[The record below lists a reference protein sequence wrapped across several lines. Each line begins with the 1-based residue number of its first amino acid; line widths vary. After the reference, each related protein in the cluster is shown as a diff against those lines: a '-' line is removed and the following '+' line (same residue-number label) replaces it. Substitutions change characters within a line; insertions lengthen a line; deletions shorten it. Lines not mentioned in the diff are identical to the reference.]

1 MLRFHDFLESSIK
14 CILDNI
20 PAPKV
25 VIEIGVFEGYFTFN
39 MTEMIAVKNK
49 DYIHYAID
57 PYEGASDVLTKN
69 RIIEAEKSFHSFY
82 SNFKYKDHIKP
93 MKKNS
98 WEGLMDLYNAGIKA
112 DLIYVDGD
120 HRASTVL
127 NDMVLGFK
135 LLNVGGAML
144 CDDSVSWCYT
154 EKNGVKPLDYSPR
167 LAVDAFIHCN
177 WGIVDPLIL
186 PNGYQTAFIKRGEKV
201 LYGKDYD

>member
-1 MLRFHDFLESSIK
+1 MFQFHEYLETSVNF
-14 CILDNI
+14 ILTKI
-20 PAPKV
+20 PTPKV

-39 MTEMIAVKNK
+39 MTGMLAPKNK
-49 DYIHYAID
+49 DYVHYAID
-57 PYEGASDVLTKN
+57 PYGEASDVLTKN
-69 RIIEAEKSFHSFY
+69 RIDEAEQ
-82 SNFKYKDHIKP
+82 NFISHLNQFEYKDNIKFL
-93 MKKNS
+93 KKNS
-98 WEGLMDLYNAGIKA
+98 WDALIELYNLGVRA

-120 HRASTVL
+120 HKASTVL

-135 LLNVGGAML
+135 LLNIGGAML

-167 LAVDAFIHCN
+167 LAVDGFIHCN